1 MFKSKTIKEQLFE
14 ERRKNEALL
23 SQFIKLNAN
32 VQYVAMMTDINILD
46 EEITEM
52 EKEGVDTDEQI

>member
-32 VQYVAMMTDINILD
+32 VQYVAMMTDVDILD
-46 EEITEM
+46 EEIKEK

>member
-1 MFKSKTIKEQLFE
+1 MFKCKTIKEQLFE

-32 VQYVAMMTDINILD
+32 VQYVAMMTDVNIND
-46 EEITEM
+46 EPTTE
-52 EKEGVDTDEQI
+52 KIGDENE